1 MNNDMLSFIRS
12 KPKPSDI
19 EALDFAKSVM
29 IEKGL
34 DDQFGP
40 YKPNDL
46 LSLSTARTA
55 LEANAIDQ
63 FEYMALEMINYAL
76 EN

>member
-1 MNNDMLSFIRS
+1 MHNEMIDFIRS

-55 LEANAIDQ
+55 LEANAIDLS
-63 FEYMALEMINYAL
+63 ECMALEMINYTL
-76 EN
+76 GN